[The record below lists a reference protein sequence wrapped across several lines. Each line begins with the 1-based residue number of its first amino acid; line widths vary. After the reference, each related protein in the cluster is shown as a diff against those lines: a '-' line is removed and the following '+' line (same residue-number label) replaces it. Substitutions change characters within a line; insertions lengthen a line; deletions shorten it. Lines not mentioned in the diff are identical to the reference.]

1 MNIIHCKV
9 AALIN
14 DVEIWRLR
22 VTSMANTRKEV
33 LESNDR
39 YRKNFLSKNTRLH
52 LVNDYDLIQAIE
64 ESKDIE
70 SFNSL
75 TIRLLR
81 EHFGLDSSKYL
92 INLEKNIQEKVENYR
107 KAIALYWNDK
117 DNYEENVEAINKY
130 LQETY
135 NMAVGND
142 VQSQTILK
150 TELKYLGK
158 LDEK

>member
-1 MNIIHCKV
+1 
-9 AALIN
+9 
-14 DVEIWRLR
+14 
-22 VTSMANTRKEV
+22 MANTRKEV

-52 LVNDYDLIQAIE
+52 LVNDYDLIQAID

-117 DNYEENVEAINKY
+117 DNYEENVQAINKY

-135 NMAVGND
+135 NMAVGDD

>member
-1 MNIIHCKV
+1 
-9 AALIN
+9 
-14 DVEIWRLR
+14 
-22 VTSMANTRKEV
+22 MANTRKEV

-52 LVNDYDLIQAIE
+52 LVNDYDLIQAID

-92 INLEKNIQEKVENYR
+92 TNLEKNIQEKVENYR

-117 DNYEENVEAINKY
+117 DNYEENVQAINKY

-135 NMAVGND
+135 NMAVGDD

-150 TELKYLGK
+150 NELKYLGK

>member
-1 MNIIHCKV
+1 
-9 AALIN
+9 
-14 DVEIWRLR
+14 
-22 VTSMANTRKEV
+22 MANTRKEV

-52 LVNDYDLIQAIE
+52 LVNDYDLIQAID

-117 DNYEENVEAINKY
+117 DNYEENVQAINKY

-135 NMAVGND
+135 NMEVGND

-150 TELKYLGK
+150 NELKYLGK

>member
-1 MNIIHCKV
+1 
-9 AALIN
+9 
-14 DVEIWRLR
+14 
-22 VTSMANTRKEV
+22 MANTRKEV

-52 LVNDYDLIQAIE
+52 LVNDYDLIQAID

-92 INLEKNIQEKVENYR
+92 IELEKNIQEKVENYR

-117 DNYEENVEAINKY
+117 DNYEENVQAINKY

-158 LDEK
+158 LNEK

>member
-1 MNIIHCKV
+1 
-9 AALIN
+9 
-14 DVEIWRLR
+14 
-22 VTSMANTRKEV
+22 MANTRKEV

-52 LVNDYDLIQAIE
+52 LVNDYDLIQAIDK
-64 ESKDIE
+64 SKDIE

-92 INLEKNIQEKVENYR
+92 IELEKNIQEKVENYR

-117 DNYEENVEAINKY
+117 DNYEENVQAINKY

-135 NMAVGND
+135 NMAVGDD

-158 LDEK
+158 LNEK

>member
-1 MNIIHCKV
+1 
-9 AALIN
+9 
-14 DVEIWRLR
+14 
-22 VTSMANTRKEV
+22 MANTRKEV

-52 LVNDYDLIQAIE
+52 LVNDYDLIQAIDK
-64 ESKDIE
+64 SKDIE

-117 DNYEENVEAINKY
+117 DNYEENVQAINKY

-135 NMAVGND
+135 NMAVGDD

-150 TELKYLGK
+150 NELKYLGK

>member
-1 MNIIHCKV
+1 
-9 AALIN
+9 
-14 DVEIWRLR
+14 
-22 VTSMANTRKEV
+22 MANTRKEV

-52 LVNDYDLIQAIE
+52 LVNDYDLIQAID

-92 INLEKNIQEKVENYR
+92 IELEKNIQEKVENYR

-117 DNYEENVEAINKY
+117 DNYEENVQAINKY

-135 NMAVGND
+135 NMAVGDD

>member
-1 MNIIHCKV
+1 
-9 AALIN
+9 
-14 DVEIWRLR
+14 
-22 VTSMANTRKEV
+22 MANTRKEV

-52 LVNDYDLIQAIE
+52 LVNDYDLIQAID

-92 INLEKNIQEKVENYR
+92 IELEKNIQEKVENYR

-117 DNYEENVEAINKY
+117 DNYEENVQAINKY

-135 NMAVGND
+135 NMAVGDD

-150 TELKYLGK
+150 NELKYLGK

>member
-1 MNIIHCKV
+1 
-9 AALIN
+9 
-14 DVEIWRLR
+14 
-22 VTSMANTRKEV
+22 MANTRKEV

-52 LVNDYDLIQAIE
+52 LVNDYDLIQAID

-81 EHFGLDSSKYL
+81 EHFGLDGSKYL
-92 INLEKNIQEKVENYR
+92 SDLEKKLQEKAGNYR
-107 KAIALYWNDK
+107 KAIALYWD
-117 DNYEENVEAINKY
+117 DEDSYEKNVEAVNKY
-130 LQETY
+130 LKETY
-135 NMAVGND
+135 DMAIGND

-158 LDEK
+158 LND

>member
-1 MNIIHCKV
+1 
-9 AALIN
+9 
-14 DVEIWRLR
+14 
-22 VTSMANTRKEV
+22 MANTRKEV

-52 LVNDYDLIQAIE
+52 LVNDYDLIQAID

-117 DNYEENVEAINKY
+117 DNYEENVQAINKY

-135 NMAVGND
+135 NMAVGDD

-150 TELKYLGK
+150 NELKYLGK

>member
-1 MNIIHCKV
+1 
-9 AALIN
+9 
-14 DVEIWRLR
+14 
-22 VTSMANTRKEV
+22 MANTRKEV

-52 LVNDYDLIQAIE
+52 LVNDYDLIQAID

-92 INLEKNIQEKVENYR
+92 IELEKNIQEKVENYR

-117 DNYEENVEAINKY
+117 DNYEENVQAINKY

-135 NMAVGND
+135 NMEVGND

>member
-1 MNIIHCKV
+1 
-9 AALIN
+9 
-14 DVEIWRLR
+14 
-22 VTSMANTRKEV
+22 MANTRKEV

-52 LVNDYDLIQAIE
+52 LVNDYDLIQAID

-117 DNYEENVEAINKY
+117 DNYEENVQAINKY

-135 NMAVGND
+135 NMEVGND

>member
-1 MNIIHCKV
+1 
-9 AALIN
+9 
-14 DVEIWRLR
+14 
-22 VTSMANTRKEV
+22 MANTRKEV

-52 LVNDYDLIQAIE
+52 LVNDYDLIQAIDK
-64 ESKDIE
+64 SKDIE

-92 INLEKNIQEKVENYR
+92 IELEKNIQEKVENYR

-117 DNYEENVEAINKY
+117 DNYEENVQAINKY

-135 NMAVGND
+135 NMAVGDD

>member
-1 MNIIHCKV
+1 
-9 AALIN
+9 
-14 DVEIWRLR
+14 
-22 VTSMANTRKEV
+22 MANTRKEV

-52 LVNDYDLIQAIE
+52 LVNDYDLIQAIDKI
-64 ESKDIE
+64 KDIE

-92 INLEKNIQEKVENYR
+92 IELEKNIQEKVENYR

-117 DNYEENVEAINKY
+117 DNYEENVQAINKY

-135 NMAVGND
+135 NMAVGDD

-150 TELKYLGK
+150 NELKYLGK

>member
-1 MNIIHCKV
+1 
-9 AALIN
+9 
-14 DVEIWRLR
+14 
-22 VTSMANTRKEV
+22 MANTRKEV

-52 LVNDYDLIQAIE
+52 LVNDYDLIQAID

-117 DNYEENVEAINKY
+117 DNYEENVQAINKY

-158 LDEK
+158 LNEK

>member
-1 MNIIHCKV
+1 
-9 AALIN
+9 
-14 DVEIWRLR
+14 
-22 VTSMANTRKEV
+22 MANTRKEV

-52 LVNDYDLIQAIE
+52 LVNDYDLIQAID

-81 EHFGLDSSKYL
+81 EHFGLYSSKYL
-92 INLEKNIQEKVENYR
+92 IELEKNIQEKVENYR

-117 DNYEENVEAINKY
+117 DNYEENVQAINKY

-135 NMAVGND
+135 NMAVGDD